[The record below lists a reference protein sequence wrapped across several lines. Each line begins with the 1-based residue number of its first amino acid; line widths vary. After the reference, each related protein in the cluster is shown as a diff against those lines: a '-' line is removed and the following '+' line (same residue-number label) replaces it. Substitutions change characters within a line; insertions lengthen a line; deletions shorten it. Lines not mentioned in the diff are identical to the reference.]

1 LNHFALGIDTGGTF
15 TDGVIYDL
23 DQGRIVVK
31 TKVIT
36 TRNDL
41 SIAVEN
47 CMDNLVSELKG
58 EDEAEKVL
66 TTIKM
71 VSLSTTLATNAIVE
85 GQGAEVGLISIGY
98 EIKKDLPTTHH
109 AAIQGGCDIKGRIKK
124 EVDIEAARE
133 AIETMMGKVEAF
145 AVSGY
150 MSIRNPEQELT
161 VKKLIEELSGCPVVC
176 AHQLSAELGIYER
189 TVTAVLN
196 ARLIPLV
203 NHLID
208 AVKKSLHARNITA
221 PLMVVKGDG
230 SLISEKAAKE
240 KPVETILSGPAAS
253 IVGARALSAVYNG
266 LVVDMGGTTTDI
278 AVLKDGK
285 PAIKEEGAQVGG
297 WLTRVKAAEITTI
310 GLGGDSFIQVSKD
323 RVLSIGPQKVFPL
336 SWIVSEYPHLLDE
349 LNSIAQAI
357 YFPLNSQPTC
367 IFVFIKEPA
376 DIVLTDTERQILE
389 LIREKPHSLYY
400 ISRKLEKD
408 VNILG
413 WERLVKIGSIHRA
426 NLTPTDI
433 LHVVN
438 SFNRWNKEA
447 ASLGVNIMS
456 KRFNTS
462 IEKFIHTVLNDFY
475 YKLFKLIIEKIVYHK
490 MGRVILKDSEES
502 NYLLSRMFYDKEL
515 KGDDDI
521 KFSVRVYIPVVAV
534 GAPAAAYFPDVVQLL
549 HGDLLLPPDADVAN
563 AVGTVNGKVVE
574 RVKILIKPSESGGY
588 FVYTPEERKM
598 FMDFDESIEYCES
611 FGKSYARRKAE
622 DSGASDI
629 EVIVERNDRYGTLA
643 LTSGVVGNED
653 KIFIESIINISANG
667 NPW

>member
-1 LNHFALGIDTGGTF
+1 
-15 TDGVIYDL
+15 
-23 DQGRIVVK
+23 
-31 TKVIT
+31 
-36 TRNDL
+36 
-41 SIAVEN
+41 
-47 CMDNLVSELKG
+47 
-58 EDEAEKVL
+58 
-66 TTIKM
+66 
-71 VSLSTTLATNAIVE
+71 
-85 GQGAEVGLISIGY
+85 
-98 EIKKDLPTTHH
+98 
-109 AAIQGGCDIKGRIKK
+109 
-124 EVDIEAARE
+124 
-133 AIETMMGKVEAF
+133 
-145 AVSGY
+145 
-150 MSIRNPEQELT
+150 
-161 VKKLIEELSGCPVVC
+161 
-176 AHQLSAELGIYER
+176 
-189 TVTAVLN
+189 
-196 ARLIPLV
+196 
-203 NHLID
+203 
-208 AVKKSLHARNITA
+208 
-221 PLMVVKGDG
+221 MVVKGDG

-253 IVGARALSAVYNG
+253 IVGARALSAVHNG

-336 SWIVSEYPHLLDE
+336 SWIVSEYHHLLDE

-462 IEKFIHTVLNDFY
+462 IEKFINTVLNDFY

-502 NYLLSRMFYDKEL
+502 NYLLSRMFYNKEL

-521 KFSVRVYIPVVAV
+521 EFSVRVNIPVVAV
-534 GAPAAAYFPDVVQLL
+534 GAPAAAYFPDVVKLL

-574 RVKILIKPSESGGY
+574 RVKILIKPGESGGY